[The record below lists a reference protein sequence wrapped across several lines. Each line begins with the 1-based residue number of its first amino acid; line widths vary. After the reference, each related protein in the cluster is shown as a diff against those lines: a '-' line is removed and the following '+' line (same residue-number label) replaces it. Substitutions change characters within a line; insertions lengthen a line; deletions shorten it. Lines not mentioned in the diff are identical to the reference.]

1 MRHPPRLPLLVA
13 GAADLCH
20 EHRERL
26 GRVTAS
32 GVASAC
38 PVECSELTLIP
49 HGDGTPMPSY
59 GIGLRDRL
67 RSLDG

>member
-1 MRHPPRLPLLVA
+1 MRHPPRSSLLVA

-20 EHRERL
+20 GHRMRV
-26 GRVTAS
+26 GRCTAS
-32 GVASAC
+32 GVAPAC

-49 HGDGTPMPSY
+49 HDDGTPTPSY
-59 GIGLRDRL
+59 GIGLRERP